1 MAHRTHLQYSLQNG
15 SHGLASLT
23 QRIEAIRTDSRDR
36 ASRIVNCGGRDLSD
50 RRLAKTANLV
60 FQTPQWPASHTH
72 EPRQTMRRNYSTERQ
87 PAGRRSIASRV
98 PVGEL
103 CKDNATRTTRS
114 RGEARRRDLYDTK
127 MGLRRS
133 TISRIP
139 ATAPKS
145 TSFPAH
151 EDLPTKADAEAVRET
166 PRPAIQRC
174 DRLPTSVA
182 AIDANLHYRSHM
194 EDGHK
199 LIDRLFSSKDD
210 LWSFYGVYDGHG
222 GRLVTDKCLAVL
234 HELVLRQLVTL
245 PGFPSPEPDAVR
257 SALEKSFATMDE
269 ALRTKDAWHC
279 GATCTVVLVHTG
291 AGVRK
296 MYVANVGDSRA
307 VLVSNDRGRP
317 CQSVRVSVDH
327 RATDPEEIHR
337 VQSAGGMISR
347 GRVGGQLMLTR
358 ALGDFALKHV
368 GVSHVP
374 YTLCR
379 NLKPDDAIIIAS
391 DGLWDVLSDG
401 DSGRILTA
409 AKAKHGNT
417 KAVARALVES
427 ASSLGST
434 DNITCVVAFI

>member
-1 MAHRTHLQYSLQNG
+1 MAHRAMQYGLQSG
-15 SHGLASLT
+15 SPAIASLT

-36 ASRIVNCGGRDLSD
+36 ASRIVNCGGRDFSD

-60 FQTPQWPASHTH
+60 FQTPPWAASPSN
-72 EPRQTMRRNYSTERQ
+72 EPRPAVRRNYSTERQ
-87 PAGRRSIASRV
+87 PAGRRSIASK
-98 PVGEL
+98 VGEL
-103 CKDNATRTTRS
+103 CKDNATRATRS
-114 RGEARRRDLYDTK
+114 RGETRRRELYDTK

-133 TISRIP
+133 TISRLP

-145 TSFPAH
+145 TQIMPQEHIRHISTRV
-151 EDLPTKADAEAVRET
+151 EADAVRET

-174 DRLPTSVA
+174 DRTPTSVA
-182 AIDANLHYRSHM
+182 ALDANLHYRSHM

-222 GRLVTDKCLAVL
+222 GRLVTDKCLQVL
-234 HELVLRQLVTL
+234 HELVLGQLITI
-245 PGFPSPEPDAVR
+245 PEFPQPNSEAVR
-257 SALEKSFATMDE
+257 GALEKSFAAMDE
-269 ALRTKDAWHC
+269 ALRTRDAWHC
-279 GATCTVVLVHTG
+279 GATCTVVLVHTSQNSP
-291 AGVRK
+291 RK
-296 MYVANVGDSRA
+296 IYVANVGDSRC
-307 VLVSNDRGRP
+307 VLVSNDKH
-317 CQSVRVSVDH
+317 SHSLRVSVDH
-327 RATDPEEIHR
+327 RATDPDEIHR

-374 YTLCR
+374 FTLCR
-379 NLKPDDAIIIAS
+379 NLKADDAIIIAS
-391 DGLWDVLSDG
+391 DGLWDVLSDA
-401 DSGRILTA
+401 DAGRTLLS

-434 DNITCVVAFI
+434 DNITCVVVFI